1 MPAYWLEAIVVA
13 LGLLLLL
20 MEAFSNSKSKELIRV
35 VGIGGLIFLLV
46 PFYFAV
52 APPADNAE
60 LARFYI
66 YDRPAIFFKLLAL
79 LTTILV
85 LFMACDFRKTLNRF
99 TEGPDTEYGTGE
111 YYALPVFACAGMM
124 WMASA
129 QDLVS
134 IFVALEL
141 VTITFYI
148 LVAFMN
154 RQVGSLEAGVKF
166 LILGALSTGF
176 LVYGIAWI
184 YGITHTTNLETI
196 SQLLASNSSN
206 PDLHDGISANPIPLL
221 FGLSLILLSLA
232 FKIGAVPMHLWIPD
246 VYQGAP
252 TPTTAFLSVGSKAA
266 GFIVALRILDPFFS
280 SDITHSQTTI
290 VVLALAG
297 LTILVGNLT
306 AIPQTNFKR
315 LLAYSSIAHSGFILL
330 AVAAWHTGDEDTLS
344 SYQAVAFYL
353 GTYLLITIGAFFV
366 LVVVHNSEG
375 SDNISAF
382 DGLGQRN
389 SLLALCATILLA
401 AMAGLPLTAGFYGKF
416 FAFQLAIESAHT
428 NQILWWGIALGFVG
442 VAAGFYYYLKVV
454 RAIYWRAAPKDD
466 LIAIPRISRYA
477 IISLTL
483 ATVILG
489 FWPEPILWLIG
500 A

>member
-20 MEAFSNSKSKELIRV
+20 MEAFSSSKSKELIRI
-35 VGIGGLIFLLV
+35 VGLGGLIFVLV
-46 PFYFAV
+46 LFAF
-52 APPADNAE
+52 ADKPPADNAE
-60 LARFYI
+60 LARFYV
-66 YDRPAIFFKLLAL
+66 YDPPAKFFKLLAL

-85 LFMACDFRKTLNRF
+85 LFMAYDFRKTLNRF
-99 TEGPDTEYGTGE
+99 TEDPDTENGTGE

-129 QDLVS
+129 RDLVS

-148 LVAFMN
+148 LVAFMR
-154 RQVGSLEAGVKF
+154 RQVGSLEAGVKH
-166 LILGALSTGF
+166 LILGALSTSF

-184 YGITHTTNLETI
+184 YGTTGTTNLAEIGEVLSRTDTP
-196 SQLLASNSSN
+196 LA
-206 PDLHDGISANPIPLL
+206 ANPTALL
-221 FGLSLILLSLA
+221 FGLALMLLALA
-232 FKIGAVPMHLWIPD
+232 FKVGAVPMHLWIPD

-266 GFIVALRILDPFFS
+266 GFIVTLRILDPFFS
-280 SDITHSQTTI
+280 SDITRGQTTI
-290 VVLALAG
+290 IVLTLAG
-297 LTILVGNLT
+297 LTILIGNLA
-306 AIPQTNFKR
+306 AIPQNNFKR
-315 LLAYSSIAHSGFILL
+315 LLAYSSIAHAGFILL
-330 AVAAWHTGDEDTLS
+330 AVAAWNTGDENTLS
-344 SYQAVAFYL
+344 TYQAVAFYL
-353 GTYLLITIGAFFV
+353 GTYLIITMGAFFV
-366 LVVVHNSEG
+366 LVVVHNSEE

-389 SLLALCATILLA
+389 PLLAFCTTVLLSA
-401 AMAGLPLTAGFYGKF
+401 LAGLPLTAGFFGKF
-416 FAFQLAIESAHT
+416 FAFQLAITAAAS
-428 NQILWWGIALGFVG
+428 NKLLWWGVGLGFIG

-454 RAIYWRAAPKDD
+454 RAIYWRAAPTSDV
-466 LIAIPRISRYA
+466 IPIPPISRYA
-477 IISLTL
+477 IITLTL

-489 FWPEPILWLIG
+489 FWPQPILWLIG